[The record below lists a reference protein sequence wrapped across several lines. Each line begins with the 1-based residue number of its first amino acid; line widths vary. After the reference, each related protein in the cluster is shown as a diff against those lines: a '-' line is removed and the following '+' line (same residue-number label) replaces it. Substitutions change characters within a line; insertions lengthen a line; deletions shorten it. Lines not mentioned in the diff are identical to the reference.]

1 MHLEIRSGTIWI
13 QRNQTDC
20 SLTDGL

>member
-1 MHLEIRSGTIWI
+1 MWI